1 MEDNFIGIQLTKTTR
16 LKTSYELQTL
26 KKAKTTDNYSWETTA
41 YKSNPFKLIP
51 SVHEKLLN
59 LKSQMEDKIGSLK
72 TYYIKVSDKVS
83 FSKVDHQSQWY
94 VKTNCYPLGLGLTLW
109 NCIEDLLELDRAV
122 LVEEYELLVDEA
134 CKTILRAEISDKI
147 PLKSKV
153 ENADNSITE
162 EEE

>member
-51 SVHEKLLN
+51 SVHEKLLI
-59 LKSQMEDKIGSLK
+59 LKSQMEDKIGDLK
-72 TYYIKVSDKVS
+72 TYYVKVSDKVS

-109 NCIEDLLELDRAV
+109 HCIEDLLELDRAV
-122 LVEEYELLVDEA
+122 SVEEYEQLIEES
-134 CKTILRAEISDKI
+134 CKTILEAEISDKI

>member
-1 MEDNFIGIQLTKTTR
+1 MEDNFIGIQLTPTTR

-26 KKAKTTDNYSWETTA
+26 KKAKTTGNYSWETTA
-41 YKSNPFKLIP
+41 CKSNPFKIVP

-59 LKSQMEDKIGSLK
+59 LKSQMEDRIGSLK
-72 TYYIKVSDKVS
+72 TYYVKVSEKVS

-109 NCIEDLLELDRAV
+109 HCIEDLLELDRAV
-122 LVEEYELLVDEA
+122 SVEEYEQLIEEA
-134 CKTILRAEISDKI
+134 CKLMLGAEVSDNI

-153 ENADNSITE
+153 ENADNIE
-162 EEE
+162 